1 MFEVGFSELLLIFV
15 IALVVLGPAK
25 LPKLVSQ
32 VGRWAGKAKAM
43 ARQFREQLENEIN
56 LDELAKTQ
64 AKSPPPTDTTPP
76 VEPTP
81 WAEPAPEPAPWPEHT
96 AHAETP
102 VAADTPVAAEST
114 TTDATAPVAA
124 EPAAAVAVAA
134 AEEPVVGYDADPYNT
149 IHAAP
154 PPPETRSS
162 TPFIETHERGI

>member
-64 AKSPPPTDTTPP
+64 TKSAPPPADTPP
-76 VEPTP
+76 TVEPTP
-81 WAEPAPEPAPWPEHT
+81 WAEPAPWSEHT
-96 AHAETP
+96 AQAETP
-102 VAADTPVAAEST
+102 PAADAAVAAET
-114 TTDATAPVAA
+114 TPPVAPAVAAAGIAA
-124 EPAAAVAVAA
+124 EPAAEPTVAA
-134 AEEPVVGYDADPYNT
+134 EPYLAYSDPYNT

-154 PPPETRSS
+154 PPPETQSS

>member
-32 VGRWAGKAKAM
+32 IGRWAGKAKGM

-56 LDELAKTQ
+56 LEELAKTQ
-64 AKSPPPTDTTPP
+64 AKTPPPPAADTTPP

-81 WAEPAPEPAPWPEHT
+81 WTEPAPEHT

-102 VAADTPVAAEST
+102 VAADSAVTDEST
-114 TTDATAPVAA
+114 PAAAPDAVAA
-124 EPAAAVAVAA
+124 EPAVVAA
-134 AEEPVVGYDADPYNT
+134 ATAEPAVGYDADPYNT

>member
-1 MFEVGFSELLLIFV
+1 MFEVGFSELLLIFI

-64 AKSPPPTDTTPP
+64 AKSPPPSADTPPP
-76 VEPTP
+76 VEPAP
-81 WAEPAPEPAPWPEHT
+81 WAEPAPWPEPT
-96 AHAETP
+96 AQ
-102 VAADTPVAAEST
+102 AADVPPA
-114 TTDATAPVAA
+114 DDTAVAA
-124 EPAAAVAVAA
+124 EPPPPAASVAA
-134 AEEPVVGYDADPYNT
+134 AEPVVAADPHLAYSDPYNT
-149 IHAAP
+149 LHAAP
-154 PPPETRSS
+154 PPPETQSS

>member
-32 VGRWAGKAKAM
+32 IGRWAGKAKGM

-64 AKSPPPTDTTPP
+64 AKTPPPPAADATPP

-81 WAEPAPEPAPWPEHT
+81 WTEPAPWPEHT

-102 VAADTPVAAEST
+102 VAADSPVAAEST
-114 TTDATAPVAA
+114 PAAAPEPVAA
-124 EPAAAVAVAA
+124 EPAVVVAA
-134 AEEPVVGYDADPYNT
+134 AAEPTVGYDADPYNT

>member
-32 VGRWAGKAKAM
+32 IGRWAGKAKGM

-64 AKSPPPTDTTPP
+64 AKAPPPPAADATPP

-81 WAEPAPEPAPWPEHT
+81 WTEPAPWPEHT
-96 AHAETP
+96 APAETP
-102 VAADTPVAAEST
+102 VAADSPVAAEST
-114 TTDATAPVAA
+114 PAAAPEPVAA
-124 EPAAAVAVAA
+124 EPAVVVAA
-134 AEEPVVGYDADPYNT
+134 AAEPTVSYDADPYNT